1 MALKSFLQS
10 PFLPQGSD
18 RQGSET
24 VLETGF
30 AVEFVADVIVPLVIK
45 PGFEEAALENG
56 FVVVPRGLAGV
67 VDGVVSLGRKNLQ
80 RGPQNLIGHKHCRSR
95 PPGVVRQIPPFK
107 HGAELEQ

>member
-24 VLETGF
+24 
-30 AVEFVADVIVPLVIK
+30 
-45 PGFEEAALENG
+45 ALENG

-80 RGPQNLIGHKHCRSR
+80 RGPQNLIGHKHCRLL